1 MFILYLVSVLAIGIY
16 FFFKTRGGGEK
27 DYFLGGRQMNSWV
40 TALSAQ
46 ASDMSAWLLMGLP
59 GSIWAFGMGKVW
71 IAIGLLIGTILNW
84 IFTAPRL
91 RKFSKVA
98 GDSITIP
105 EYLSNRFL
113 SKNNVLR
120 IICAVVFF
128 VCYAVYAASS
138 FKACG
143 AVFNNIFG
151 LDPSTTYTIY
161 IAAAVI
167 LLYTFL
173 GGFKAV
179 CWTDFFQGMLMLA
192 ALMLAPIVAY
202 VAIMNGETADAAAV
216 GSAAASG
223 ISSDPNFWNLL
234 PSGKLDWASIS
245 TILSGLA
252 WGLGYFGMPHILV
265 RFMAIKKPSMIKK
278 SRIIAIVWVILA
290 FLGSAGVALAG
301 AVYMPQ
307 MDARE
312 NVFVNIASTLFPA
325 AIAGIL
331 LSAII
336 AASMSTADSQLLVSS
351 SAFTSDIYKT
361 TIRKKA
367 SNKELLWVGRIVVL
381 LIAVAAILIATNPS
395 AGGIM
400 DLVENAW
407 AGFGSAFGPV
417 IILSLFWK
425 RFTYKGAVAGIL
437 AGAVSD
443 VLWLIFLTESTG
455 IYELL
460 PAFIISLIVAVAVT
474 LIDKKPSAELNELYD
489 KCVNDNEEEEEVPAK

>member
-1 MFILYLVSVLAIGIY
+1 MNTKLIMFILYLALVVGVGVY
-16 FFFKTRGGGEK
+16 FFLKTRGGGEK
-27 DYFLGGRQMNSWV
+27 DYFLGGRKMNSWV

-46 ASDMSAWLLMGLP
+46 ASDMSGWLLMGLP

-91 RKFSKVA
+91 RQFSKTA

-113 SKNNVLR
+113 SKSNSLR
-120 IICAVVFF
+120 ILCAIVFF

-143 AVFNNIFG
+143 AVFNNIFNI
-151 LDPSTTYTIY
+151 DPNTTYTIY
-161 IAAAVI
+161 ISAAVI
-167 LLYTFL
+167 ILYTFL
-173 GGFKAV
+173 GGFSAV
-179 CWTDFFQGMLMLA
+179 CWTDFFQGLLMLG
-192 ALMLAPIVAY
+192 ALMLTPIVAY
-202 VAIMNGETADAAAV
+202 AAIQNGETGDVTKIGTAV
-216 GSAAASG
+216 ASQ
-223 ISSDPNFWNLL
+223 IESNPNFWNFL
-234 PSGKLDWASIS
+234 PSGRLDWESIS

-265 RFMAIKKPSMIKK
+265 RFMSIRSAKMIKK
-278 SRIIAIVWVILA
+278 SRVIAIVWVILA
-290 FLGSAGVALAG
+290 MGGSAGVALIG
-301 AVYMPQ
+301 AKYFPQ
-307 MDARE
+307 MDVSE
-312 NVFVNIASTLFPA
+312 NVFINLATDLFPA

-351 SAFTSDIYKT
+351 SAFTSDIYKPL
-361 TIRKKA
+361 IRKKA
-367 SNKELLWVGRIVVL
+367 SDKEMMLVGRLVV
-381 LIAVAAILIATNPS
+381 IAISVVAVFIATNPN

-425 RFTYKGAVAGIL
+425 RFTYKGAVAGIVG
-437 AGAVSD
+437 GAVTD
-443 VLWLIFLTESTG
+443 VLWLIFLTDKTG
-455 IYELL
+455 IYEIL
-460 PAFIISLIVAVAVT
+460 PAFIVGLICAVAVT
-474 LIDKKPSAELNELYD
+474 LADKKPSQELEELFD
-489 KCVNDNEEEEEVPAK
+489 KCVASAEE

>member
-1 MFILYLVSVLAIGIY
+1 MFIIYLLLVVGIGVY
-16 FFFKTRGGGEK
+16 FFIKTKGGGEK

-84 IFTAPRL
+84 VFTAPRL
-91 RKFSKVA
+91 RKFSQAA
-98 GDSITIP
+98 GDAITIP

-113 SKNNVLR
+113 TKSPVLR
-120 IICAVVFF
+120 IICAAVFF

-151 LDPSTTYTIY
+151 LPAETTYTLY

-167 LLYTFL
+167 ILYTFL
-173 GGFKAV
+173 GGFSAV
-179 CWTDFFQGMLMLA
+179 CWTDFFQGMLMLG

-202 VAIMNGETADAAAV
+202 VAVCNGETGTIAGASV
-216 GSAAASG
+216 ASG
-223 ISSDPNFWNLL
+223 ITSDPNYWNFL
-234 PSGKLDWASIS
+234 PSGKLDWVSIS
-245 TILSGLA
+245 SILSGLA

-265 RFMAIKKPSMIKK
+265 RFMAIKNASMIKK

-290 FLGSAGVALAG
+290 FAGSVGVSLVG
-301 AVYMPQ
+301 SLYFPM
-307 MDARE
+307 MDAQE
-312 NVFVNIASTLFPA
+312 NIFINIASGLFPA

-361 TIRKKA
+361 VVRKNA
-367 SNKELLWVGRIVVL
+367 SDKEMLWVGRIVVIIISVIAV
-381 LIAVAAILIATNPS
+381 LIAANPN

-417 IILSLFWK
+417 ILLSLFWK
-425 RFTYKGAVAGIL
+425 RFTYKGAVAGIVG
-437 AGAVSD
+437 GAVTD
-443 VLWLIFLTESTG
+443 VLWLIFLTKPTG

-460 PAFIISLIVAVAVT
+460 PAFIVSLICAVVVT
-474 LIDKKPSAELNELYD
+474 LIDAKPSRELEELYD
-489 KCVNDNEEEEEVPAK
+489 RCVNEKGE

>member
-1 MFILYLVSVLAIGIY
+1 MNVKLIMFILYMLVMLGVGVY
-16 FFFKTRGGGEK
+16 FFFKTKGGGEK

-40 TALSAQ
+40 TAISAQ
-46 ASDMSAWLLMGLP
+46 ASDMSGWLLMGLP
-59 GSIWAFGMGKVW
+59 GSIWALGMGQVW
-71 IAIGLLIGTILNW
+71 IAIGLFIGTVLNW

-91 RKFSKVA
+91 RKFSQAA

-113 SKNNVLR
+113 SKSNTLR
-120 IICAVVFF
+120 VICAIVFF

-143 AVFNNIFG
+143 MVFNNLLG
-151 LDPSTTYTIY
+151 LDPNTTYTIY
-161 IAAAVI
+161 IAAVVI

-173 GGFKAV
+173 GGYSAV
-179 CWTDFFQGMLMLA
+179 CWTDLIQGMLMLG
-192 ALMLAPIVAY
+192 ALMLAPIVALI
-202 VAIMNGETADAAAV
+202 AIGNGETGDVSKIGTAV
-216 GSAAASG
+216 AST
-223 ISSDPNFWNLL
+223 IETNENYWNFL
-234 PSGKLDWASIS
+234 PSGKLDWESIS

-265 RFMAIKKPSMIKK
+265 RFMSIKSTDMIKK
-278 SRIIAIVWVILA
+278 SRTIAIVWLILA
-290 FLGSAGVALAG
+290 FAGSVGVALAG
-301 AVYMPQ
+301 AVYFPKIDNQ
-307 MDARE
+307 E
-312 NVFVNIASTLFPA
+312 NIFVNIASDLFPA

-361 TIRKKA
+361 TIRKNA
-367 SNKELLWVGRIVVL
+367 SDKEMTWVGRLVVLAISIIAL
-381 LIAVAAILIATNPS
+381 LIAVNPD
-395 AGGIM
+395 AGSIM

-425 RFTYKGAVAGIL
+425 RFTYKGAVAGIV
-437 AGAVSD
+437 AGAVTD
-443 VLWLIFLTESTG
+443 VLWLIFLTDSTG

-460 PAFIISLIVAVAVT
+460 PGFIVSLIAAVAVT
-474 LIDKKPSAELNELYD
+474 LIDKQPSQELCELYD
-489 KCVNDNEEEEEVPAK
+489 KCVAGEE